1 MSSILDALKKLEKEA
16 TPQHYPLAPAG
27 VGRKVFASKN
37 AIRIVGVVCVCIGA
51 IGFAAYYQRSPEK
64 MPEPLPGGVT
74 PVVKSEAQ
82 ETPKSEAALDEQ
94 KMLLATSHKTPFPL
108 PSMSQ
113 DRIATATERK
123 PETTVAG
130 DKTTTKPRSSED
142 GNHTGEI
149 KAEKR
154 RVVELKEAQEES
166 PVAGK
171 AFQKPESQLLAKEKD
186 KPDSI
191 DALSKKA
198 LTRKKKPLPMDR
210 LEGVGFKIQAIS
222 WGETPQERLAVIN
235 NKVLREGDSLD
246 VYQISQINPDDI
258 VLRRGDK
265 EYQLDF
271 GLKGWP

>member
-1 MSSILDALKKLEKEA
+1 LSSILDALKKLEKEA

-27 VGRKVFASKN
+27 AGRKVFASKSV
-37 AIRIVGVVCVCIGA
+37 IRIVGVVCICIGV
-51 IGFAAYYQRSPEK
+51 IGFAVYYQKSPEK
-64 MPEPLPGGVT
+64 MPEPLPGDVT

-82 ETPKSEAALDEQ
+82 ETPKPVAALDEQ
-94 KMLLATSHKTPFPL
+94 KTPFPL

-113 DRIATATERK
+113 DRISTASAGK
-123 PETTVAG
+123 PETIVAG
-130 DKTTTKPRSSED
+130 DKTTTKPKLLED

-171 AFQKPESQLLAKEKD
+171 AFQEPESQLLTKKKD

-191 DALSKKA
+191 DASSKKA
-198 LTRKKKPLPMDR
+198 LTREKKPLPMDR
-210 LEGVGFKIQAIS
+210 LEGVSFKIQAIS
-222 WGETPQERLAVIN
+222 WGETPQERLTVIN
-235 NKVLREGDSLD
+235 NKVLREGDSLEG
-246 VYQISQINPDDI
+246 YQISHINPDDI

-265 EYQLDF
+265 MYQLDF